1 MAKKPRGKRH
11 RRDVSAGVIVFHRS
25 PDGCRFLLLRSR
37 QTRRPLW
44 EFPKGGVDEGETL
57 EQAAMRELQ
66 EETGLE
72 PDHIRIV
79 EGFERSEDYR
89 FTAGDGAERTHI
101 RKRVTYYLAESLRTE
116 ITISPAEASRFAWFT
131 PDETRRRLRYKAR
144 RAMLDEAVVAAGCE
158 DAGTA
163 APAGSSEKPPA
174 ADQPETSSRRR
185 DTRRS
190 GGRRRA

>member
-1 MAKKPRGKRH
+1 MAKKPRKKGY
-11 RRDVSAGVIVFHRS
+11 RRDVSAGVIVFYREG
-25 PDGCRFLLLRSR
+25 DDCRFLLLRSR

-57 EQAAMRELQ
+57 EEAALRELQ

-72 PDHIRIV
+72 REHVRLV
-79 EGFERSEDYR
+79 AGFERAEDYR
-89 FTAGDGAERTHI
+89 FTAGDGEQRMHI

-116 ITISPAEASRFAWFT
+116 ITISPTESSRFAWFT
-131 PDETRRRLRYKAR
+131 PEETRRRLRYKAR
-144 RAMLDEAVVAAGCE
+144 RAMLDDAMTAAGCPGGG
-158 DAGTA
+158 AGGTR
-163 APAGSSEKPPA
+163 EKGR
-174 ADQPETSSRRR
+174 DGVQPETSSRKR